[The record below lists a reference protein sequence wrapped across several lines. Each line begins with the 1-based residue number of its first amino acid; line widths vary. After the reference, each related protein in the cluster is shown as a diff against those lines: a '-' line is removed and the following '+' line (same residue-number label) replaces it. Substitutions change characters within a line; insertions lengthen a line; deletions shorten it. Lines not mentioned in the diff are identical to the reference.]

1 MEWLYSSAFT
11 IGFFLSFLLITK
23 REKSSADYVLVIW
36 LLLISVLLVSRY
48 LVQTNEYLHFP
59 DLTVFG
65 IPLPL
70 TQGPCLY
77 LYVRYQTQSRRFRWK
92 DLLHFLP
99 LLICELLFLDFYF
112 FPFGEKVSIVQES
125 GRGYETRLLINL
137 ICIFISGLVYISLA
151 YLLLRKFRRNLKHD
165 FSNTERINFNWLLYL
180 IIGMAVVWIIVL
192 FVQDDMLIYG
202 SVAIFLLWIAYF
214 GVRQVQVFSYT
225 RATYRH
231 PEPAV
236 EATATP
242 VIPPVANEVITSDPG
257 LARLF
262 AQLTCILHEKR
273 PYRDPELTLAD
284 LARLAGMHPNTLSKV
299 INSQTGKSFY
309 DLINGYRIDAFL
321 DEVRKE
327 TNSQYTFMSIAYDC
341 GFNSKASFNRNFK
354 KHTGLTPTEYL
365 RDNLAI

>member
-23 REKSSADYVLVIW
+23 REKSSADYILMIW
-36 LLLISVLLVSRY
+36 LLLVSLLLVSRY
-48 LVQTNEYLHFP
+48 LVQTNEYPHFP
-59 DLTVFG
+59 DLTVLG

-77 LYVRYQTQSRRFRWK
+77 LYVLYQTQVRRFRWK
-92 DLLHFLP
+92 DMLHFLP
-99 LLICELLFLDFYF
+99 LLVSELLFIDFYF
-112 FPFGEKVSIVQES
+112 LPFEEKVSIVQAG
-125 GRGYETRLLINL
+125 GRGYEVKLLVNL
-137 ICIFISGLVYISLA
+137 ISIFISGLVYISLA
-151 YLLLRKFRRNLKHD
+151 FLLLRKFRRNLKHD

-202 SVAIFLLWIAYF
+202 SVAVFLLWIAYF
-214 GVRQVQVFSYT
+214 GVRQVQVFSYSRT
-225 RATYRH
+225 TYRH
-231 PEPAV
+231 LEPAV
-236 EATATP
+236 EATPATT
-242 VIPPVANEVITSDPG
+242 IPPAANEIITSDPE
-257 LARLF
+257 LIRLF
-262 AQLTCILHEKR
+262 AQLTLILREKR

-309 DLINGYRIDAFL
+309 DLINGCRIDAFL
-321 DEVRKE
+321 QEVRKSE
-327 TNSQYTFMSIAYDC
+327 NSQYTFMSIAYDC

>member
-1 MEWLYSSAFT
+1 MEWLYSSGFT
-11 IGFFLSFLLITK
+11 IGFFLCLLLIAK
-23 REKSSADYVLVIW
+23 REKSAADYILVIW

-59 DLTVFG
+59 ELTVFG

-77 LYVRYQTQSRRFRWK
+77 LYVLYQTQARRFRWK
-92 DLLHFLP
+92 DMLHFLP
-99 LLICELLFLDFYF
+99 LLISELLFIDFYF
-112 FPFGEKVSIVQES
+112 LPFGEKVSIVQQS
-125 GRGYETRLLINL
+125 GRGFETRLLINL
-137 ICIFISGLVYISLA
+137 AGIFISGLVYIPLA
-151 YLLLRKFRRNLKHD
+151 YLVLRKFRRNLKHD

-180 IIGMAVVWIIVL
+180 IIGMAVVWIVVL

-225 RATYRH
+225 RTTYRNL
-231 PEPAV
+231 EPAG
-236 EATATP
+236 EATAAATQP
-242 VIPPVANEVITSDPG
+242 AVINEEVASDPE
-257 LARLF
+257 LIRLF
-262 AQLTCILHEKR
+262 EQLTFILREKR
-273 PYRDPELTLAD
+273 PYRDPELTLTD
-284 LARLAGMHPNTLSKV
+284 LARLAGIHPNTLSKV

-321 DEVRKE
+321 EEVRKE
-327 TNSQYTFMSIAYDC
+327 ENSQYTFMSIAYDC

>member
-1 MEWLYSSAFT
+1 MEWLYSSGFT
-11 IGFFLSFLLITK
+11 IGFFLCLLLITK
-23 REKSSADYVLVIW
+23 REKSAADYILVIW

-48 LVQTNEYLHFP
+48 LVQTNEHLHFP

-70 TQGPCLY
+70 AQGPCLY
-77 LYVRYQTQSRRFRWK
+77 LYVRYQTQARRFRWK
-92 DLLHFLP
+92 DMLHFLP
-99 LLICELLFLDFYF
+99 LLISELLFIDFYF
-112 FPFGEKVSIVQES
+112 LPFGEKVLIVQES
-125 GRGYETRLLINL
+125 GRGYEHLMLVNL
-137 ICIFISGLVYISLA
+137 IGIFISGLVYILLA
-151 YLLLRKFRRNLKHD
+151 YLLLRKFRRNLRHD

-214 GVRQVQVFSYT
+214 GVRQVQVFSYPRT
-225 RATYRH
+225 TYRDQ
-231 PEPAV
+231 EPAV
-236 EATATP
+236 VAVVATP
-242 VIPPVANEVITSDPG
+242 ELSMVNEAVTSDPELIG
-257 LARLF
+257 LFERLTS
-262 AQLTCILHEKR
+262 LLREKR

-284 LARLAGMHPNTLSKV
+284 LARLAGIHPNTLSKV

-321 DEVRKE
+321 EEVRKE
-327 TNSQYTFMSIAYDC
+327 ENSQYTFMSIAYDC

-354 KHTGLTPTEYL
+354 KHTGLTPTEHL
-365 RDNLAI
+365 KERR